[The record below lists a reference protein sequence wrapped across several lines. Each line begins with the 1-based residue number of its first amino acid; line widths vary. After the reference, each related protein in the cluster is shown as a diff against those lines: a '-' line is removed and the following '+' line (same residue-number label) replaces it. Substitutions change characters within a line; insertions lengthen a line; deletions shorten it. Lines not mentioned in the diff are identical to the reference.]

1 MYVYNI
7 EDKHCTG
14 QYQIHDTC
22 ILYFIFKWKKSIN
35 ILFPKYTQY
44 VYYTNGVQNND
55 RTCTAFNITL
65 YVSLCNYENVTYLL
79 IA

>member
-22 ILYFIFKWKKSIN
+22 ILYFILKWKKSIN
-35 ILFPKYTQY
+35 ILFPKYT
-44 VYYTNGVQNND
+44 
-55 RTCTAFNITL
+55 
-65 YVSLCNYENVTYLL
+65 
-79 IA
+79 